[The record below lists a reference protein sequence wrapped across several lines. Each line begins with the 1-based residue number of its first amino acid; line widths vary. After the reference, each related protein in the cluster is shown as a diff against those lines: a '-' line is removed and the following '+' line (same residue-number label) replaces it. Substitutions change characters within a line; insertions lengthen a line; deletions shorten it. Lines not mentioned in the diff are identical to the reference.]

1 MEGSRMKKLIEIK
14 EYDILTCNQAFKDEY
29 VYLDNDSFEQLEN
42 MILNCNDMEDVD
54 AYDFFSVST
63 KRHVGKVIRAKN
75 YVGIVQLKNGT
86 QIQILPKIYGKTAID
101 PKKTFLKML
110 KSLQEFPSKTFNE
123 TSLRTDHMTL
133 LEIFIR
139 LYIEEVQKL
148 IKKGLKSSYYAMED
162 NLNVYKGKMVF
173 SQQLKYNLV
182 HRQRFY
188 TRYDEFGMNRAEN
201 RLIKATLLYLLKQ
214 STSNDNINEI
224 RKQLIHFELIE
235 QSKNYNKDFSQVK
248 IDRNSKDYET
258 IMQWSKIFLNNE
270 SFTTFS
276 GHSFAKALLFPMEKV
291 FESYIGFH
299 LKKLLS
305 DTAWQVQLQDKGY
318 HLFQG
323 KFALRPD
330 IVLTN
335 GTGKIILDTKW
346 KMLSNTPHNNYG
358 ISQADMYQMYAY
370 AKKYHAKEIW
380 LLYPLNTEVEQM
392 KEIYFNT
399 NEGDQSAEVRVFFV
413 DCHHVEDSL
422 EKLVKK
428 FTLATQ

>member
-1 MEGSRMKKLIEIK
+1 MKRLIEMK
-14 EYDILTCNQAFKDEY
+14 EYDILTCNKAFKDEY
-29 VYLDNDSFEQLEN
+29 IYLDKDSFEQLEN
-42 MILNCNDMEDVD
+42 MILHCNEMEDVD

-123 TSLRTDHMTL
+123 TGLRTDRMTL

-139 LYIEEVQKL
+139 LYIQEVQKL

-182 HRQRFY
+182 HRERFY

-201 RLIKATLLYLLKQ
+201 RLIKATLLKLLKQ

-224 RKQLIHFELIE
+224 RKLLVHFELIE
-235 QSKNYNKDFSQVK
+235 QSKNYSKDFSKVK

-258 IMQWSKIFLNNE
+258 IMQWSNIFLNDE

-276 GHSFAKALLFPMEKV
+276 GNSFGKALLFPMEKV

-305 DTAWQVQLQDKGY
+305 NSAWHVQLQDKGY

-335 GTGKIILDTKW
+335 GAGKIVLDTKW

-358 ISQADMYQMYAY
+358 ITQADMYQMYAY

-380 LLYPLNTEVEQM
+380 LIYPLNTEVEQM

-399 NEGDQSAEVRVFFV
+399 NEGDQSTEVKVFFV